1 MFADECFNRLDR
13 YILGKA
19 RASLE
24 LEHGKVS
31 NALHLLKQALQVCLH
46 AAPAQYHFTQVPIVH
61 KTG

>member
-1 MFADECFNRLDR
+1 MFQSVDQWFNRLDR

-31 NALHLLKQALQVCLH
+31 RALHLLKQALQVCMH
-46 AAPAQYHFTQVPIVH
+46 ADTTVVFVHYFQYQL
-61 KTG
+61 